1 MTWHSQSVLKSLLEN
16 TFWEDDEFQFPSVGS
31 DLFVNFCVESRRP
44 KTCLGSYHLPNSP
57 CPTKKSTSSA
67 QNPRHPRAWKHPH
80 IDFWLPKTHTKHT
93 LPTTPFGRTVHRMTA
108 KEREVG
114 SRMIRVH
121 HQHHPWWI
129 FQGGSQNETRKNG
142 KIKGIGAPTKGGLV
156 GDPFLGYF
164 VRDLPSFLLLSASVT
179 KICSQKRFGSKK
191 TVSTL
196 ISWTR
201 WPFLPGISVCLRDV
215 WKVETPINSWRDR

>member
-108 KEREVG
+108 KKEKWAQEG
-114 SRMIRVH
+114 SEFTTSITR
-121 HQHHPWWI
+121 
-129 FQGGSQNETRKNG
+129 GESSKAGSQNETRKNG

-164 VRDLPSFLLLSASVT
+164 VRDCPVFSFFLLPWP
-179 KICSQKRFGSKK
+179 RFVHKK
-191 TVSTL
+191 DL
-196 ISWTR
+196 DQR
-201 WPFLPGISVCLRDV
+201 RPFP
-215 WKVETPINSWRDR
+215 P